1 MKINTPKVVD
11 IIPKG
16 VFTGRELKGI
26 FVLKHAHPENIGVV
40 EVEMRRVLDS
50 SHKKCLVLPEGLKKY
65 NTPENLY
72 IDRFVEEN
80 EIVAIDP
87 IVFPYSADIASA
99 IKESKKLAALVVLID
114 DVEFIYGLD
123 ITHIS
128 EDESQRWLEIRLKVL
143 AEHFD
148 IKPNDIQDGLEQLE
162 YLRINKESEFKERIK
177 SFSTIRHK
185 LISESNQQSRKLL
198 ETILRSNKQ
207 PRIFTFAG
215 IEHESVFID
224 SFI

>member
-11 IIPKG
+11 ILPKG
-16 VFTGRELKGI
+16 AFTGREPKGI
-26 FVLKHAHPENIGVV
+26 FVLKHGHAENVGVV
-40 EVEMRRVLDS
+40 KVEMRRVLDS

-72 IDRFVEEN
+72 IDHFVEEN

-87 IVFPYSADIASA
+87 IVPPYSADIATE
-99 IKESKKLAALVVLID
+99 IKESKKLTALAVLID

-123 ITHIS
+123 VSHMS

-162 YLRINKESEFKERIK
+162 YLRINKEPEFKERIK
-177 SFSTIRHK
+177 LFSTIRHK
-185 LISESNQQSRKLL
+185 LIAESNQQSRKLL
-198 ETILRSNKQ
+198 ETILGSNKQ
-207 PRIFTFAG
+207 PRIFAFAG
-215 IEHESVFID
+215 VEHESVFVD